1 MAKQLPLK
9 QKSRY
14 FEQQQQKFGENFM
27 GMKKAT
33 DFTKDMSRIL
43 CEFVNFNI
51 DVNRY
56 GYIFTS
62 KQFIEGCES
71 YCISQINL
79 LMMMQRNFNA
89 YFYLNGLNNIASS
102 EYDIST
108 FNFINK
114 KLEAYDMIYKTLQ
127 IVKDSCSYQPMIRLQ
142 VDLNKNY
149 RQYLQRGT
157 EI

>member
-1 MAKQLPLK
+1 MAKQAPLK

-14 FEQQQQKFGENFM
+14 FTQQEQKFGENFI
-27 GMKKAT
+27 GMKKAS
-33 DFTKDMSRIL
+33 DFTKDMSRII

-62 KQFIEGCES
+62 KQFIEGCET
-71 YCISQINL
+71 YLINQQNL
-79 LMMMQRNFNA
+79 LLVMQRNYNA
-89 YFYLNGLNNIASS
+89 FIMINNGYLS
-102 EYDIST
+102 EYDVAQ

-127 IVKDSCSYQPMIRLQ
+127 IVKNSCSYQPMIRLQ